1 VLGIATLDQDGAS
14 RAFAASVGA
23 TYTMGTNSDGTL
35 LYDYGGLALP
45 TTAIVDGRGRV
56 VSTIY
61 GPVTANDLA
70 AIARQLGV

>member
-1 VLGIATLDQDGAS
+1 
-14 RAFAASVGA
+14 
-23 TYTMGTNSDGTL
+23 MGTNSDGTL

-45 TTAIVDGRGRV
+45 TTAIVDARGRV